1 MLSRCQFRRLQA
13 LVRVTT
19 SWLLLAAYVVTASG
33 VPLPMAPVDATTASS
48 ATPFPCQGG
57 HCGCRTAEQC
67 WKSCCCQTPSERLAW
82 AREHGVT
89 PPNYLIVAALDEE
102 RAVASRPCCAA
113 RSCCA
118 KTAKNQKSE
127 VRSQKSEIVWV
138 SLIEAQKCRGES
150 PTWHNVP
157 ISLLP
162 PPRLDCVAFELR
174 IQPFLPLRTPTPP
187 SASFA
192 PPDPPPRIS

>member
-1 MLSRCQFRRLQA
+1 MLSRRRYRRLQS

-33 VPLPMAPVDATTASS
+33 VPLPTAQVDVTASTE
-48 ATPFPCQGG
+48 TPFPCQGG

-67 WKSCCCQTPSERLAW
+67 WKSCCCQTASERLAW
-82 AREHGVT
+82 ARQHGVT
-89 PPNYLIVAALDEE
+89 PPSYLIAAALDEE
-102 RAVASRPCCAA
+102 RAAASRPCCAA

-118 KTAKNQKSE
+118 KKSE
-127 VRSQKSEIVWV
+127 SQKSEIRNRKSRVVWV
-138 SLIEAQKCRGES
+138 SLVEAQKCRGEA

-157 ISLLP
+157 ISLP
-162 PPRLDCVAFELR
+162 PQPRLDRVTFERCVR
-174 IQPFLPLRTPTPP
+174 PLMFVVSPTPP